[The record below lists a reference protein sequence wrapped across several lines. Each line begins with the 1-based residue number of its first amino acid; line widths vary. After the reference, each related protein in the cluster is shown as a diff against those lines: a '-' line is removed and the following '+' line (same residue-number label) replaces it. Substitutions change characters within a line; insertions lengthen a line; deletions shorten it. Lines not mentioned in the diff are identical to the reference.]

1 MSSEV
6 GASGAHQPTVKEVHS
21 DNESGSESDAAPVE
35 EPDKATGKAKKKKK
49 KKKSKAAKLLAAA
62 KGELPDEIVEQVAAE
77 TKAHNPDN
85 PDINEEEVRKAFK
98 AMKVMEML
106 QGKTGI
112 GGKNA
117 KDLGEHKFWRTQPVP
132 QLGDAPPAEDGPIEP
147 SKPREEVRQDP
158 YPLPSG
164 YEWSTVDIEDPVQ
177 AKEVYEL
184 LTANY
189 VEDHDAAFRF
199 RALQPPGY
207 HKDWLIGVRVSS
219 NKKLIAFIAGVPL
232 KLRVRKRF
240 ASQFVISSRTNS
252 SSSIIDTSEINF
264 LCVHKKL
271 RSKRLAPVLI
281 KEVTR
286 RCNLRGIFQ
295 AIYTAG
301 VLLPTPVSTARYFH
315 RIIQVQKLV
324 DAGFTHV
331 PRGSTMARMIRQNA
345 VPDEFA
351 LPGLREMEEKDIKD
365 VLALYEKYMQRFQL
379 TPVMD
384 EAEMRHHMLSGRGI
398 GEHKGGR
405 REAQVVWAYVVEN
418 PETKAIT
425 DFFSFYSLPST
436 ITKSTTGEVVDAAYL
451 FYYATDESG
460 GDPAVKVRVQAL
472 ITDALVLANKAKFDV
487 FNALTLMDNYPFLK
501 ELNFGQG
508 DGYLNYYLYNWRT
521 APLEGFVAQ
530 PVNEGG
536 KGIGRGIGV
545 VML

>member
-1 MSSEV
+1 MSSEATEV
-6 GASGAHQPTVKEVHS
+6 GPSGSKQPTVEEIDSGK
-21 DNESGSESDAAPVE
+21 ESGSESDAAPAE

-49 KKKSKAAKLLAAA
+49 KKKSKAAKLLAAM
-62 KGELPDEIVEQVAAE
+62 KGNEVPDEVVAEVANQVRANE
-77 TKAHNPDN
+77 NPEANDE
-85 PDINEEEVRKAFK
+85 DIKRALQ
-98 AMKVMEML
+98 AMKFMEAL

-132 QLGDAPPAEDGPIEP
+132 QLDDEPPTEDGPIEP

-164 YEWSTVDIEDPVQ
+164 YEWSTVDIEDPAQ

-199 RALQPPGY
+199 RYSAEFFAWALQPPGY

-232 KLRVRKRF
+232 KLRVRQK
-240 ASQFVISSRTNS
+240 IL
-252 SSSIIDTSEINF
+252 DTSEINF

-286 RCNLRGIFQ
+286 RCNLRGVFQ

-331 PRGSTMARMIRQNA
+331 PRGSTMARMLRQNA
-345 VPDEFA
+345 VPEDFT
-351 LPGLREMEEKDIKD
+351 LSGLREMEERDIES

-379 TPVMD
+379 TPIMN
-384 EAEMRHHMLSGRGI
+384 EAEMKHHMLSGRGV
-398 GEHKGGR
+398 GEPKDGR
-405 REAQVVWAYVVEN
+405 REGQVVWAYVVEN
-418 PETKAIT
+418 PDTKAIT

-436 ITKSTTGEVVDAAYL
+436 ITNSTTGEVVDAAYL

-460 GDPAVKVRVQAL
+460 GESAVKTRLQVL
-472 ITDALVLANKAKFDV
+472 IMDALVLANKAKFDV
-487 FNALTLMDNYPFLK
+487 FNALTLMDNFPFLK

-508 DGYLNYYLYNWRT
+508 DGYLHYYLYNWRT
-521 APLEGFVAQ
+521 PRLEGYVPQ

>member
-1 MSSEV
+1 MSSTEAAEV
-6 GASGAHQPTVKEVHS
+6 GPSGSKQPTVEEIHS
-21 DNESGSESDAAPVE
+21 EGESGSESDAAPAE
-35 EPDKATGKAKKKKK
+35 EPGKATGKAKKKKK
-49 KKKSKAAKLLAAA
+49 KKKSKAAKLLAAL
-62 KGELPDEIVEQVAAE
+62 KGNELPDEVVAEVTKQV
-77 TKAHNPDN
+77 KAQEKDN
-85 PDINEEEVRKAFK
+85 PDINEEEVKKAFK
-98 AMKVMEML
+98 ALQVMEML
-106 QGKTGI
+106 QGKTGL

-132 QLGDAPPAEDGPIEP
+132 QLDDEASTEEGAIEP
-147 SKPREEVRQDP
+147 KKPREEIRQDP

-164 YEWSTVDIEDPVQ
+164 YEWSTVDIEEPAQ

-199 RALQPPGY
+199 RYSAEFFAWALKPPGY

-232 KLRVRKRF
+232 KLRVR
-240 ASQFVISSRTNS
+240 QNIL
-252 SSSIIDTSEINF
+252 DTSEINF

-301 VLLPTPVSTARYFH
+301 IFLPTPVSTARYYH

-324 DAGFTHV
+324 DVGFTHV
-331 PRGSTMARMIRQNA
+331 PRGSTMARMLRQNA
-345 VPDEFA
+345 VPDNFDLA
-351 LPGLREMEEKDIKD
+351 GLREMEESDIKN

-379 TPVMD
+379 TPVMN
-384 EAEMRHHMLSGRGI
+384 EAEMKHHMLSGRGV
-398 GEHKGGR
+398 GEYKDGR
-405 REAQVVWAYVVEN
+405 REGQVVWAYVVEN

-436 ITKSTTGEVVDAAYL
+436 ITNSATGEVVDAAYL

-460 GDPAVKVRVQAL
+460 GEPAVKARVQVL

-487 FNALTLMDNYPFLK
+487 FNALTLMDNFPFLK

-508 DGYLNYYLYNWRT
+508 DGYLHYYLYNWRT
-521 APLEGFVAQ
+521 PRLEGYVPQ